1 MPPPIPPSASATE
14 AIRQLNIF
22 NIYIFAFDSM
32 PTNSIPASASVYYRI
47 KLVYISLGKRYSFP
61 FSSATIAIVRV

>member
-1 MPPPIPPSASATE
+1 
-14 AIRQLNIF
+14 
-22 NIYIFAFDSM
+22 M

-61 FSSATIAIVRV
+61 FRSANIAIVRV